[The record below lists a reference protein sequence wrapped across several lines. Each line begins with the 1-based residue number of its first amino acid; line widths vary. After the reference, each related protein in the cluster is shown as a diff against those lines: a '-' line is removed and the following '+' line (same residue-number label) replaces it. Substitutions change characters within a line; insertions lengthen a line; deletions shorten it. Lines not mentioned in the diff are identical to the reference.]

1 MTARD
6 RVVVRVVAC
15 RDVSWLMRGRWG
27 IPALGCVTLR
37 IASDVAGGARVLLAS
52 RMSQTS
58 QTPQTSQTSRR
69 FALFV

>member
-1 MTARD
+1 
-6 RVVVRVVAC
+6 
-15 RDVSWLMRGRWG
+15 MRGRWG
-27 IPALGCVTLR
+27 IPALACVTLR